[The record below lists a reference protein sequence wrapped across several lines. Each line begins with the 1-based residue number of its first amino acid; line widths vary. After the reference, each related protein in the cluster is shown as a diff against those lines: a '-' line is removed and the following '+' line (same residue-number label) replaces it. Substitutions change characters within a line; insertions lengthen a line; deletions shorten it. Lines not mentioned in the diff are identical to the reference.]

1 MTSLQNINNFDTI
14 QQLLDFPDSDS
25 FYYIMIFRTI
35 ADGNPSHRVIN
46 TYKIFSIEDFL
57 SYKDE
62 IINICN
68 SCNARAYFFV
78 NVKSYKETI
87 LKRIKSLV
95 DLISNNS
102 GYLSNS
108 YDYITVNKFNYD
120 SSKIRY
126 VLCIKNPEL
135 LDTYIQI
142 LNEVCK
148 KTISYIPIAK
158 GTGIDIIIP
167 EIPITYFYQM
177 CRIREVEW
185 PIILQDYRVLLY
197 MKNDI
202 SS

>member
-1 MTSLQNINNFDTI
+1 MTTLQNINNFDII
-14 QQLLDFPDSDS
+14 QKLLDFPDKDS
-25 FYYIMIFRTI
+25 FYYITVFRTI
-35 ADGNPSHRVIN
+35 ADGNPSHRIIN
-46 TYKIFSIEDFL
+46 TYKIFNVEDFL

-87 LKRIKSLV
+87 LKRIKLLI

-102 GYLSNS
+102 KNFSD
-108 YDYITVNKFNYD
+108 YDYITVNKFNHD
-120 SSKIRY
+120 NSKIRY
-126 VLCIKNPEL
+126 VLCIKNSEL
-135 LDTYIQI
+135 LETYIQI

-177 CRIREVEW
+177 CKIREVEW
-185 PIILQDYRVLLY
+185 PIILQDFRVLLY
-197 MKNDI
+197 MKNVN
-202 SS
+202 